1 MVLLKSLEQLEPKKK
16 LNNMIDDK
24 FLVAAVN
31 IKRKYITVTSD
42 IDKYH
47 DRAKKTVE
55 KLDSTLKEIESI
67 KSTMKENAMNKK
79 LDSNEVLQSMIR
91 IITEIE
97 NEGKSLENY
106 IDPLNKEIEKLA
118 IEEQELYRIICEA
131 HSNLTEEQIVE
142 SVKERLIKENLS

>member
-1 MVLLKSLEQLEPKKK
+1 MILQKSEQLEPKKK
-16 LNNMIDDK
+16 LSKMIDDK

-31 IKRKYITVTSD
+31 IKRKYISVTSD
-42 IDKYH
+42 INKYH

-55 KLDSTLKEIESI
+55 KLDSTLKEIEDI
-67 KSTMKENAMNKK
+67 KSSMKEKAMNKK
-79 LDSNEVLQSMIR
+79 LDSNEILQSMIR

-106 IDPLNKEIEKLA
+106 INPLNKEIEKLA
-118 IEEQELYRIICEA
+118 IEEQELYRIICEK
-131 HSNLTEEQIVE
+131 HSDLTEEQIVE

>member
-67 KSTMKENAMNKK
+67 KSE
-79 LDSNEVLQSMIR
+79 
-91 IITEIE
+91 
-97 NEGKSLENY
+97 
-106 IDPLNKEIEKLA
+106 
-118 IEEQELYRIICEA
+118 
-131 HSNLTEEQIVE
+131 
-142 SVKERLIKENLS
+142 

>member
-1 MVLLKSLEQLEPKKK
+1 MILQKSEQLEPKKK
-16 LNNMIDDK
+16 PNKMIDDK

-31 IKRKYITVTSD
+31 IKRKYISVTSD
-42 IDKYH
+42 INKYH

-55 KLDSTLKEIESI
+55 KLDSTLKEIEDI
-67 KSTMKENAMNKK
+67 KSSMKGKAMNKK
-79 LDSNEVLQSMIR
+79 LDSNEILQSMIR

-106 IDPLNKEIEKLA
+106 INPLNKEIEKLA
-118 IEEQELYRIICEA
+118 IEEEELYRIICEK
-131 HSNLTEEQIVE
+131 HSDLTEEQIVK